1 MRCAAASPDGS
12 TRGCGHRRDRGRY
25 SRAVTSKRTAAL
37 DALIEQATVDAYDD
51 EEQRQGLCM
60 AIEEHLATPFTTE
73 VLGVEVTVTK
83 LDLTGSGVVALCR
96 AGQHRQA
103 INILDLPLPTPPPE
117 GAEWIDAY
125 RRWAR

>member
-1 MRCAAASPDGS
+1 M
-12 TRGCGHRRDRGRY
+12 
-25 SRAVTSKRTAAL
+25 TSKRTVAL
-37 DALIEQATVDAYDD
+37 DALIEQATVDAYGD
-51 EEQRQGLCM
+51 EEQRLGLYT
-60 AIEEHLATPFTTE
+60 AIEDDLAMPFTTE

-83 LDLTGSGVVALCR
+83 VDLTGSGVVAQCR
-96 AGQHRQA
+96 AGRHRQA